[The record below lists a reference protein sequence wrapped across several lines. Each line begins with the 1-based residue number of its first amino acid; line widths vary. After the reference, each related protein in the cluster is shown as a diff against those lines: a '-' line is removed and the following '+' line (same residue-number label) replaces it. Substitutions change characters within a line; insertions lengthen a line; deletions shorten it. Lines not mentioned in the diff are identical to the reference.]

1 MELANMAKNANS
13 LTECQNYALSL
24 ATLNTKQICAALT
37 IPLVFALMDPGV
49 TLSIIWRKPPKNKK
63 GNKKLTKL
71 PLGVVVEVLRTKSKV
86 QTNH

>member
-1 MELANMAKNANS
+1 
-13 LTECQNYALSL
+13 
-24 ATLNTKQICAALT
+24 
-37 IPLVFALMDPGV
+37 MDQGV